1 MQTYSAP
8 VRDMQFVLNEVLRVE
23 DRFAELPGFEEVS
36 AELID
41 SVLEQ
46 AGRLFEEV
54 VHPTN
59 MPGHEAGCERRP
71 DGTVRLP
78 DGFCEAYRAVRDAG
92 WLGVSASPE
101 YGGQGLP
108 ETLNFFIDEMFT
120 SANMSLSLLPGL
132 THGAS
137 IAIEA
142 HATEELRAKYLPNMV
157 SGRWSG
163 TMCLTES
170 HAGTDLGMI
179 RTRAAPRP
187 DGSYAITGTKI
198 FITCGEHDATENI
211 IHLVLARLPDAPPG
225 VKGISLFLVPKFLVG
240 PDGEPGERNGA
251 ACVSIETKMGIEGAP
266 TCVMSFEEATGWLV
280 GEPHRG
286 LACMFTM
293 MNHERLAVGIQ
304 GLGVAEKAYQSAVA
318 YARER
323 LQGRSLSGP
332 KRPDLPA
339 DPIIVHP
346 DVRRMLQTARAW
358 NEGARAFAGWVG
370 LEIDRSTRHPDPQM
384 RRKAGGPGGPAHPGG
399 QGVPERPRVRERH
412 PLPAGVRRGGLH
424 RGGRD
429 GAARPRRAHRPDLR
443 GHERRAGERPRG
455 PQALPERR
463 GGGARARRGPQG
475 VHRGAGGRRGA
486 RGVPRAVRGGVG
498 TPPGGDGLAPRAG
511 GREPRGAGGR
521 RGRLPPLHRARL
533 PRLPVGGDGGG
544 RARARALRQ
553 LRVLLG
559 EACDGALL
567 HGAPPARDVGA
578 RLGHPVR
585 GRDPDGARGGR
596 VLTWTSRQPPASGL
610 HHTLHALEFAAVMR
624 RNPGSHID
632 GVGRSEVPATPPA
645 ALGLLGITGSAV
657 PCRIRRTGHL
667 PINGK
672 RLTSDRLKRARGP
685 VRLVR
690 FHWHPGV
697 SLDEVSDG

>member
-1 MQTYSAP
+1 MQTYRAP

-23 DRFAELPGFEEVS
+23 ERFAELPGFEEVS
-36 AELID
+36 ADLVD
-41 SVLEQ
+41 GVLEQ

-59 MPGHEAGCERRP
+59 MPGHEEGCERRP

-132 THGAS
+132 THGACT
-137 IAIEA
+137 AIEA

-157 SGRWSG
+157 SGQWSG

-179 RTRAAPRP
+179 RTRAVPRA

-211 IHLVLARLPDAPPG
+211 VHLVLAKLPDAPPG
-225 VKGISLFLVPKFLVG
+225 VKGISLFLVPKYLVG
-240 PDGEPGERNGA
+240 GDGEPGERNA
-251 ACVSIETKMGIEGAP
+251 ATCVSIETKMGIEGAP

-304 GLGVAEKAYQSAVA
+304 GLGIAEKAYQSAVA

-339 DPIIVHP
+339 DPILVHP

-370 LEIDRSTRHPDPQM
+370 LEIDRSARHPDPKA
-384 RRKAGGPGGPAHPGG
+384 RRKAADRVALLTPVVKALLSDLGYENATRCQQVFGGS
-399 QGVPERPRVRERH
+399 
-412 PLPAGVRRGGLH
+412 GLH
-424 RGGRD
+424 RGDRH

-443 GHERRAGERPRG
+443 GHERGAGERPRG
-455 PQALPERR
+455 AQALRERR
-463 GGGARARRGPQG
+463 GNAAGPRRGPSRI
-475 VHRGAGGRRGA
+475 HRGTGGGRGP
-486 RGVPRAVRGGVG
+486 RGVPRAVRGGAG
-498 TPPGGDGLAPRAG
+498 APPGGDGLAPRTG
-511 GREPRGAGGR
+511 GREPRGAGGG
-521 RGRLPPLHRARL
+521 RGRLSPAHRARL

-544 RARARALRQ
+544 
-553 LRVLLG
+553 
-559 EACDGALL
+559 
-567 HGAPPARDVGA
+567 
-578 RLGHPVR
+578 
-585 GRDPDGARGGR
+585 
-596 VLTWTSRQPPASGL
+596 
-610 HHTLHALEFAAVMR
+610 
-624 RNPGSHID
+624 
-632 GVGRSEVPATPPA
+632 
-645 ALGLLGITGSAV
+645 
-657 PCRIRRTGHL
+657 
-667 PINGK
+667 
-672 RLTSDRLKRARGP
+672 GP
-685 VRLVR
+685 
-690 FHWHPGV
+690 
-697 SLDEVSDG
+697 